1 MEPTTPALAT
11 APPPRDLRRRC
22 RRPSSDGGK
31 GTGKGA
37 VQTYSCVP
45 TWPFQGIKNYKVQ
58 LPSPEAETD
67 SEPRPRASGHTGI
80 TWAQDTRQE
89 GTKQAKGDFLG
100 TGWWGRLCDR

>member
-11 APPPRDLRRRC
+11 APPSRDLRRRC

-37 VQTYSCVP
+37 VRTYSCVP

-67 SEPRPRASGHTGI
+67 SEPRPRAF
-80 TWAQDTRQE
+80 WAHWNH
-89 GTKQAKGDFLG
+89 LG
-100 TGWWGRLCDR
+100 TGDKARGNKTGKR